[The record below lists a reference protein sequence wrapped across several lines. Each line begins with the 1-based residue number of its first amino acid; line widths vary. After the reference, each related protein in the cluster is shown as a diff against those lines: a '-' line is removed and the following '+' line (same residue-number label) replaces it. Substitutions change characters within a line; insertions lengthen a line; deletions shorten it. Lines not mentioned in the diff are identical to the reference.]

1 MGRILYEFQRIG
13 HSQILYVWASLFRT
27 LDIIFMCG
35 WHSLGHSALFSCAGG
50 TFSDTHQYFYVR
62 VALFRTPSF
71 IFMCGCHSLGNST
84 LFLCAGVAL
93 WDTRHYLHVWVA
105 LFRTLTHTRTRTKSK
120 VFQIIHYSQG
130 VHAGMSL
137 VQAWLIVDKQLCMY
151 HMHPLVA

>member
-1 MGRILYEFQRIG
+1 MFLWREY
-13 HSQILYVWASLFRT
+13 YMNFRGLAT
-27 LDIIFMCG
+27 HRYFMCG
-35 WHSLGHSALFSCAGG
+35 RHSLGHSALFLCAGVLFRTLSSIFMCECHFFGHSAVFSCAGV
-50 TFSDTHQYFYVR
+50 TFPDTQQYFYVR
-62 VALFRTPSF
+62 VS
-71 IFMCGCHSLGNST
+71 
-84 LFLCAGVAL
+84 
-93 WDTRHYLHVWVA
+93 

>member
-1 MGRILYEFQRIG
+1 MN
-13 HSQILYVWASLFRT
+13 FRGLAT
-27 LDIIFMCG
+27 HRYFMCG
-35 WHSLGHSALFSCAGG
+35 RRSLGHPALFLCAGG
-50 TFSDTHQYFYVR
+50 TFSDTRHYFYVR
-62 VALFRTPSF
+62 VALFRTLGI
-71 IFMCGCHSLGNST
+71 IFMCGWHFFGHST
-84 LFLCAGVAL
+84 LFLCAGGTFS
-93 WDTRHYLHVWVA
+93 DTRHYFYVRVA

>member
-13 HSQILYVWASLFRT
+13 HSRILLYVGVTLWDTRHYFYVRVSLFRT
-27 LDIIFMCG
+27 LDI
-35 WHSLGHSALFSCAGG
+35 
-50 TFSDTHQYFYVR
+50 
-62 VALFRTPSF
+62 

-93 WDTRHYLHVWVA
+93 WDTQHYLHVWVA